1 MFLYKTDILVLIKLF
16 ITIIDTNIANT
27 AKILIKIEMYE
38 IEYTVLLHSTSNDL
52 YGACNNLHLDL
63 LLSQATQTSL
73 LIDITSSMRY
83 IILTMCGLIESIRII
98 DVVRVVAIYKGT
110 THTSRIPQSTHRNK
124 H

>member
-1 MFLYKTDILVLIKLF
+1 MYLYKTDKLVLIKLF

-38 IEYTVLLHSTSNDL
+38 IEYTVLLYSTSNDL

-63 LLSQATQTSL
+63 LLSQATQTSP

-98 DVVRVVAIYKGT
+98 DVVCVVAIYKGT
-110 THTSRIPQSTHRNK
+110 THTPRIPQSTHRNK